1 MDNLSFWKIERV
13 WVIRQR
19 SITALLALPPIY
31 IRVAREC
38 ALFLAAS
45 RLPPNAPTFVS
56 LFRTIARHI

>member
-31 IRVAREC
+31 
-38 ALFLAAS
+38 
-45 RLPPNAPTFVS
+45 T
-56 LFRTIARHI
+56 